1 MLATLPPTAPA
12 ASHVA
17 GHGGVVKVGDMG
29 MSRYAAQ
36 WRSQGDGG
44 GLERTLTPGEQL
56 RGFVLLLVVPSCSAM
71 LLCSGLGQ

>member
-1 MLATLPPTAPA
+1 MHAAIRHTRCLTCSPPLPPTHSG

-36 WRSQGDGG
+36 WRSQGEGG
-44 GLERTLTPGEQL
+44 GLERTLTPGERWQL
-56 RGFVLLLVVPSCSAM
+56 G
-71 LLCSGLGQ
+71 GLSTGS